1 MNSCL
6 LCGQQFAPA
15 ISLRQVFSWQKV
27 HVQRICPRCRAK
39 FQSLPD
45 RKCPVCAGELA
56 PNGVCLNCRTW
67 RKIYGSKLLHHYAV
81 LRYNDAA
88 HDLMVNY
95 KRYGDYVLRAVLQ
108 ELCDQELKQ
117 VKADYYVPIPTS
129 VAHLEKRQFDT
140 ISAIYDEIVPLTPI
154 LLKSGDYGAQGSKNR
169 TERLKSGQTF
179 GVNHDLALDFNQL
192 NQRKIL
198 LLDDIYTTGRTL
210 YHARD
215 ALSAVFPAARIESF
229 SIYR

>member
-1 MNSCL
+1 MTSCL

-15 ISLRQVFSWQKV
+15 VSLRRVFSWRKV
-27 HVQRICPRCRAK
+27 HMQRICMQCRAK
-39 FQSLPD
+39 FQALTD
-45 RKCPVCAGELA
+45 HRCQVCAGELA
-56 PNGVCLNCRTW
+56 QNDVCLNCRTW
-67 RKIYGSKLLHHYAV
+67 RKIYGSSLLHHHAV
-81 LRYNDAA
+81 FRYNSAA

-108 ELCDQELKQ
+108 ELCYQELRQ
-117 VKADYYVPIPTS
+117 IKADYYVPIPTS
-129 VAHLEKRQFDT
+129 AAHLAKRQFDT
-140 ISAIYDEIVPLTPI
+140 ISAIYGDIVPLTPA
-154 LLKSGDYGAQGSKNR
+154 LLKVSDCGAQGSKNR
-169 TERLKSGQTF
+169 TERLRSGQTF
-179 GVNHDLALDFNQL
+179 GVNHDLALDFNQC
-192 NQRKIL
+192 KIL